1 MDVQPQLMP
10 SILRSLMPD
19 PVRVCQDVYEERRV
33 PWHEYPALHS
43 DQVVDDVPIVAMA
56 PLGDLRL

>member
-1 MDVQPQLMP
+1 
-10 SILRSLMPD
+10 MPD

-43 DQVVDDVPIVAMA
+43 DQVIDDVPIVAMA